1 MREIRGVPIVGRG
14 LSSAMPGTNP
24 LPAVIAK
31 DERGRLF
38 PLARDPVPAGEE
50 IRVVHYP
57 RRQRSVLHLGRYF

>member
-1 MREIRGVPIVGRG
+1 MRELRGVPIVGRG
-14 LSSAMPGTNP
+14 LSSAMPGTHP

-38 PLARDPVPAGEE
+38 PAPRDPVPLGEE

-57 RRQRSVLHLGRYF
+57 RARRSVLQHGRYR